1 MADVIQVA
9 LRGSRREFCLNS
21 RKLWVSLGDVVI
33 VQGEHGES
41 DGRVFLKD
49 PMLVELKR
57 PGNVTREIIR
67 KATEE
72 DLDQIDH
79 NRAREIEAFEYC
91 EKRIDLR
98 ELKMELAEVEVA
110 FSGHRITFFFSAE
123 HRVDF
128 RDLVRDLAA
137 KFQCR
142 IELRQIGVRD
152 HAKRLDGCGP
162 CGRAFCCSTW
172 LKDFHPVTLKMA
184 REQQL
189 SLNPSKI
196 SGVCGRLMC
205 CLAYELT
212 QYRDSAVK
220 LPPVGAQ
227 LKTGQGI
234 CTVTRTEVYQE
245 AVWIRDDEGGEHRIA
260 YADLPPGP
268 YHQCGD
274 CNCGK
279 KAKGDA
285 RSRDDAPGSGDGGRH
300 DEPGDAGESGDAN
313 GDDLPPELG
322 GDRA

>member
-9 LRGSRREFCLNS
+9 LRGSRRDFFLNS
-21 RKLWVSLGDVVI
+21 RKLWLTLGDVVV

-41 DGRVFLKD
+41 DGRVILKD
-49 PMLVELKR
+49 RTLIELKR

-79 NRAREIEAFEYC
+79 NRARETEAFEYC
-91 EKRIDLR
+91 EQRIELR
-98 ELKMELAEVEVA
+98 ELKMDLSEVEVA
-110 FSGHRITFFFSAE
+110 FSAHRITFFFSAE

-212 QYRDSAVK
+212 QYRDSAEK
-220 LPPVGAQ
+220 LPPIGAQ
-227 LKTGQGI
+227 LRTGQGI

-279 KAKGDA
+279 KSNGAG
-285 RSRDDAPGSGDGGRH
+285 RSEEAAPGD
-300 DEPGDAGESGDAN
+300 DEE
-313 GDDLPPELG
+313 LPPEFA
-322 GDRA
+322 GDR

>member
-1 MADVIQVA
+1 MSEIVQVA
-9 LRGSRREFCLNS
+9 LRGSHREFFLNS
-21 RKLWVSLGDVVI
+21 RKLWLRLRDTVI
-33 VQGEHGES
+33 TQGEHGEMAGS
-41 DGRVFLKD
+41 VFLKD
-49 PMLVELKR
+49 AALIELKR

-79 NRAREIEAFEYC
+79 NAARESEAFEYC
-91 EKRIDLR
+91 RERIELR
-98 ELKMELAEVEVA
+98 ELKMDLSEVEVA

-128 RDLVRDLAA
+128 RELVRDLAA
-137 KFQCR
+137 KFHCR

-189 SLNPSKI
+189 SLNPGKI

-205 CLAYELT
+205 CLAYELA
-212 QYRDSAVK
+212 QYRDSAARLPAPGAK
-220 LPPVGAQ
+220 LR
-227 LKTGQGI
+227 TGQGV
-234 CTVTRTEVYQE
+234 CTVFRTEVHQE

-268 YHQCGD
+268 YHECGD

-279 KAKGDA
+279 KSKNGGTNDDGPAGDSDP
-285 RSRDDAPGSGDGGRH
+285 RGEDVTPPDAQ
-300 DEPGDAGESGDAN
+300 
-313 GDDLPPELG
+313 
-322 GDRA
+322 